1 MVDEAQF
8 ENIFEELK
16 KIQQLEESDVQ
27 LRVMYG
33 NQKDEIN
40 QVKSELGLDEGETV
54 TDKKNVIG
62 GQDAPSRLTSN
73 ERNRYKNIGRAFVE
87 GASQSFKNIQKAIK
101 FKENMSTIKNKF
113 FSGID
118 KIKTGIKN
126 AVGSGD
132 FWKKLLKIIGLLS
145 IIVYLYKEK
154 FSKKFPDLSESVG
167 ELFGGLKRYFGGLV
181 SNIYDFVVQGIS
193 RSFESIL
200 NKAFLYIPSIIDTFF
215 GYTLP
220 TAITNLYLEVLSIY
234 GSDSAQEE
242 LNKRLEDSTKRNTEV
257 VTGMVDVAERYVENQ
272 NKVQFSDDF
281 SEAYY
286 EILDLKA
293 KLGQSEGEI
302 GAYDK
307 FKTLSE
313 NAGIFAFESVV
324 DNKKIGAVIAQSAR
338 ETLGIQR
345 IHDLDLA
352 HMMRQNNFNMNV
364 FASEIKQFLE
374 DEKLTRGE
382 VIEAIRSS
390 VSDEIFSD
398 TIEEYIENLKADKNY
413 LDQSVEDT
421 DILGAK
427 TAFQNFIKTYDSMR
441 EQYNNAAKKSRVLQD
456 QYDQEI
462 LEKRNKFKPV
472 IIEIDSTNVGN
483 VIKDALVGKFGSVIE
498 SISNF
503 IKGDSLKI
511 AITKG
516 LESIGNFYSQYFNSS
531 IQILNNALS
540 TGSDALE
547 EIINRTNAIDSQT
560 RQQSEESST
569 TTNNQSE
576 NNEVK
581 LPTSNHLNNNVIV
594 NINLNSGES
603 SIISS
608 LIGQLNNSDN
618 KTSEEIQ
625 KSNEHLGEILKLV
638 KGVNQITGVT
648 EQFVEEK
655 CGELK
660 KTIEALKTSTTE
672 VVKQTNNRI
681 GSLGNTVNELVN
693 SSMPYITSQI
703 QQVSGF
709 A

>member
-54 TDKKNVIG
+54 TNKKNVIG

-132 FWKKLLKIIGLLS
+132 FWKKLLKIIGLLG

-154 FSKKFPDLSESVG
+154 FSKKFPELSEQVG
-167 ELFGGLKRYFGGLV
+167 ELFGGLKKYFGGLV

-220 TAITNLYLEVLSIY
+220 TAITNLYLEILSLY
-234 GSDSAQEE
+234 GSESAQEE
-242 LNKRLEDSTKRNTEV
+242 LSKRFEEQEANNTQIVEDAAN
-257 VTGMVDVAERYVENQ
+257 VAENHLRIVQNQEGQEYERY
-272 NKVQFSDDF
+272 NKLKN
-281 SEAYY
+281 
-286 EILDLKA
+286 ILSNTNIINL
-293 KLGQSEGEI
+293 EGEI
-302 GAYDK
+302 DK
-307 FKTLSE
+307 SEDYKTLSQ
-313 NAGIFAFESVV
+313 NAGILAFESQI
-324 DNKKIGAVIAQSAR
+324 DNKSISYPIINYLR
-338 ETLGIQR
+338 ETLQ
-345 IHDLDLA
+345 DQQLDLID
-352 HMMRQNNFNMNV
+352 MMKRNVLDMNV
-364 FASEIKQFLE
+364 FASDIERFSK
-374 DEKLTRGE
+374 DNNLTKGE
-382 VIEAIRSS
+382 VITAIQNSITDSTFAWHIQNQVDELIKKGKNLEES
-390 VSDEIFSD
+390 VQDINGLAVNSAFSNFVD
-398 TIEEYIENLKADKNY
+398 TFQKLRQDYSTASKN
-413 LDQSVEDT
+413 
-421 DILGAK
+421 
-427 TAFQNFIKTYDSMR
+427 
-441 EQYNNAAKKSRVLQD
+441 SRKLQD
-456 QYDQEI
+456 EYE
-462 LEKRNKFKPV
+462 LELAERKNRFKPV
-472 IIEIDSTNVGN
+472 IVEIDSKSVGG
-483 VIKDALVGKFGSVIE
+483 VITDAFVNQFGDVIN

-503 IKGDSLKI
+503 IKGDSLKT
-511 AITKG
+511 AITNG
-516 LESIGNFYSQYFNSS
+516 LLSLGQFYEKFFNVSVDILNDALSIGSQALN
-531 IQILNNALS
+531 QIITKTNDLDKQQRE
-540 TGSDALE
+540 GGE
-547 EIINRTNAIDSQT
+547 KNAISEKVSGQEEKVEQNQT
-560 RQQSEESST
+560 I
-569 TTNNQSE
+569 NYG
-576 NNEVK
+576 
-581 LPTSNHLNNNVIV
+581 NNNVIV
-594 NINLNSGES
+594 NVSVSGS
-603 SIISS
+603 KNDVVAT
-608 LIGQLNNSDN
+608 LIGQLNQKDFNISN
-618 KTSEEIQ
+618 EIS
-625 KSNEHLGEILKLV
+625 KSNEHLSEMLKLV
-638 KGVNQITGVT
+638 QGVNRVRGVT
-648 EQFVEEK
+648 ENFVNEK
-655 CGELK
+655 CEELQKNIDKLKSDTGE
-660 KTIEALKTSTTE
+660 A
-672 VVKQTNNRI
+672 VKQTNNRI